1 MTEYTPLIFIQ
12 DLNVD
17 DPSEIE
23 ALKETVKEQGLTH
36 VRLKK
41 GKKIEQEIYPLRSF
55 DSILKKSVAT
65 DTIGPGDQYQRFPYT
80 RVESL
85 GVMGSLTTEEEAPAK
100 PDTKPAEE
108 KPPRSHKERA
118 HAILSASS
126 ANRWLNCPPSA
137 LINAQAERKESD
149 AAKQGTAAHELAEWK
164 IHNELIAGGDEK
176 RPFPKTVDPWHD
188 EEMERH
194 TNAYLAFVSEALD
207 NLKDQGAEL
216 LLEQRLD
223 FSTWVPEG
231 FGTGDA
237 VIIADN
243 VIHVI
248 DLKYGEGIVV
258 DAVENPQLALYGLGA
273 IATFGDLYDLDTVKL
288 TIFQPRR
295 DNISTWET
303 TVEDLLAWGE
313 ETVKPA
319 AELAIEGEGEYKPG
333 SWCQWC
339 HIRSTCRAR
348 AEENL
353 ALAKAEFAQPTE
365 LTDDELAEIM
375 QQIPKFKK
383 WASDVEKF
391 MTAQAVDHGKHYNGL
406 KVVAGRSIR
415 KYIDEQKVAD
425 AATAAGYRDIFDKK
439 LIGITAMEKYLGK
452 KTFQEV
458 LGELVHKPA
467 GKPMLVPE
475 SDKRP
480 AIKIGAEADFEDLD
494 QGAA

>member
-12 DLNVD
+12 DLDID
-17 DPSEIE
+17 DASDIE
-23 ALKETVKEQGLTH
+23 ALKETVKEQKLTH

-41 GKKIEQEIYPLRSF
+41 GKKIEPDIHPLRSF

-65 DTIGPGDQYQRFPYT
+65 DTIGPGDQYMRFPYT

-85 GVMGSLTTEEEAPAK
+85 GVMGPLTAEEEAPAK
-100 PDTKPAEE
+100 SDTKPAEE
-108 KPPRSHKERA
+108 KSTRSHKERA

-126 ANRWLNCPPSA
+126 ASRWLNCPPSA
-137 LINAQAERKESD
+137 LINAQAEHKESD

-194 TNAYLAFVSEALD
+194 TNAYLGFVADALD
-207 NLKDQGAEL
+207 DLKDRGAEL

-273 IATFGDLYDLDTVKL
+273 VATFGDLYDLDTVKL

-319 AELAIEGEGEYKPG
+319 AELAIDGKGEYKPG

-353 ALAKAEFAQPTE
+353 ALAKVEFAQPAE
-365 LTDDELAEIM
+365 LTDEELAEIM
-375 QQIPKFKK
+375 QQIPKLKK
-383 WASDVEKF
+383 WAADVEKF

-406 KVVAGRSIR
+406 KVVAGRAIR

-425 AATAAGYRDIFDKK
+425 AAIAAGYRDIFDKK

-475 SDKRP
+475 SDRRP
-480 AIKIGAEADFEDLD
+480 AIKVGAQADFEDLD
-494 QGAA
+494 QGVA